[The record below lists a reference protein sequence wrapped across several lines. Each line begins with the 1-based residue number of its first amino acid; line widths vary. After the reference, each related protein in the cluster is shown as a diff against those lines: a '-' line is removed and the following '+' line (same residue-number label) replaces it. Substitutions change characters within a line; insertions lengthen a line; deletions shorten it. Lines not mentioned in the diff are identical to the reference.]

1 MVSSTVGRSEDTI
14 DSGLTQAGPN
24 SVLKASEWEILFGN
38 NYGFYQTVTGTAI
51 FL

>member
-14 DSGLTQAGPN
+14 DPGLTQAGPK
-24 SVLKASEWEILFGN
+24 SVLKASEWEILFGDH
-38 NYGFYQTVTGTAI
+38 YGFYQTVTGTAV